1 VNEARK
7 LSCELRSLRFQ
18 LSTAKDIEQRRSI
31 GAKMAELYRKLMP
44 HREIPAQQER
54 WAKKLREL
62 VVEALLD
69 TALSAE
75 LRERI
80 IHDLEGL
87 SDKVC
92 GHRH

>member
-1 VNEARK
+1 MNEARA
-7 LSCELRSLRFQ
+7 LSRKLRSLRFQ
-18 LSTAKDIEQRRSI
+18 LSTAESVEQRRSI

-44 HREIPAQQER
+44 YRELPAQQER

-69 TALSAE
+69 MALSVD

-80 IHDLEGL
+80 IHDLENL

-92 GHRH
+92 GHH

>member
-1 VNEARK
+1 MSEARE
-7 LSCELRSLRFQ
+7 LSRKLRSLRFQ

-44 HREIPAQQER
+44 HRDMPAQQER

-69 TALSAE
+69 TALSAD

-80 IHDLEGL
+80 IHDLENL

-92 GHRH
+92 GHH

>member
-1 VNEARK
+1 MNEARK

-54 WAKKLREL
+54 
-62 VVEALLD
+62 
-69 TALSAE
+69 
-75 LRERI
+75 
-80 IHDLEGL
+80 
-87 SDKVC
+87 
-92 GHRH
+92 